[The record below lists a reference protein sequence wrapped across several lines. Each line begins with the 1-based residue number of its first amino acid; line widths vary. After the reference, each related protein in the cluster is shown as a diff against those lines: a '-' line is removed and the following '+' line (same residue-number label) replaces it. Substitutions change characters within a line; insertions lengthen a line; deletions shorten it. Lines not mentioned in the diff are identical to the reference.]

1 MSEPNTVCA
10 GNSLQISTQALAKIA
25 RCAALE
31 VEGVA
36 EVSCGGQKKVR
47 DILEMVSIQ
56 QPVVVAIHD
65 GTAEVTVHVMVAF
78 GTKVPAMAEKVQKNV
93 KSAIQNMTGS
103 LTGIV
108 CDGAKYGCALKL
120 SAAAG
125 MAIES
130 ARA

>member
-93 KSAIQNMTGS
+93 KSAIQNMTGVTVS
-103 LTGIV
+103 QVNIVLAGIA
-108 CDGAKYGCALKL
+108 D
-120 SAAAG
+120 AAPAQE
-125 MAIES
+125 ES
-130 ARA
+130 APSEE